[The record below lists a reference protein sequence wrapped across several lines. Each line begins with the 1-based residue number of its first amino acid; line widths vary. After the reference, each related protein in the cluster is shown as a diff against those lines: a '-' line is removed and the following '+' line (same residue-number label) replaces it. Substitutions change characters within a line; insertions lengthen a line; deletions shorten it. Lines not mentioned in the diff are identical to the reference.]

1 MVNGTPYVV
10 SRRRAHVVAVIGFL
24 VAMVDGYDTL
34 MLAFIAPL
42 IAKEWALLPQTVG
55 ALFASSYAGAALG
68 ATVIGI
74 GADRFGRKTMLLA
87 SLALVGVFTML
98 CARSGNPTQLM
109 AFRAL
114 AGLGLGGA
122 LSTITA
128 LTAEN
133 ASVERRRATVT
144 RMFLGFPVGAIVG
157 GAATAAAMSYLGWRG
172 VFLGGGVC
180 ALLLL
185 PLVAIGVSESL
196 RETGLAPH
204 VHSRRPFAEMVS
216 GGRARDTA
224 LFGVCVFLMLLT
236 SYFLVSWIPTVLTL
250 NGMSPRRAAM
260 GAVLLNCGGI
270 VGSLILSFIL
280 DRKNPL
286 GPVVGSLAAGAILIA
301 LLGYGI
307 LSAGGS
313 TFFLV
318 FAVGLL
324 IIGAQGGI
332 PALCVHLYP
341 PSVYATAV
349 GLSVACGRLGS
360 IIGPLVGG
368 YLVAAKLGWSRLFL
382 LAALPALLASL
393 TMWALAAVRRNDG
406 QRQRL

>member
-1 MVNGTPYVV
+1 
-10 SRRRAHVVAVIGFL
+10 
-24 VAMVDGYDTL
+24 
-34 MLAFIAPL
+34 
-42 IAKEWALLPQTVG
+42 LLPQTVG

-196 RETGLAPH
+196 RGTGLAPH
-204 VHSRRPFAEMVS
+204 VHSRRPFAELVS

-224 LFGVCVFLMLLT
+224 LFGLCVFLMLLT

-270 VGSLILSFIL
+270 VGSLILSFFL

-286 GPVVGSLAAGAILIA
+286 GPVVASLAAGAILIA

-313 TFFLV
+313 TFLLI

-368 YLVAAKLGWSRLFL
+368 YLVSAKLGWSRLFL
-382 LAALPALLASL
+382 LAALPALSASL

-406 QRQRL
+406 KRL